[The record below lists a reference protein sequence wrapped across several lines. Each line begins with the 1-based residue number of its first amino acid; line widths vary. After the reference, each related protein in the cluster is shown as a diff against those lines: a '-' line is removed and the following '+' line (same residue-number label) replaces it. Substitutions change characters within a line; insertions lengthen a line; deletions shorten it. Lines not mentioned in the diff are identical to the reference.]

1 MACNDATCDFKPMR
15 LRRRAL
21 GPRDIVIDMKYC
33 GICHTDLHTAADH
46 LPIKTR
52 YPCVPGHELAGIAV
66 AVGADVRG
74 VAVGDPVGV
83 GCLVD
88 SCLECAACEEGR
100 ENLCRKRVGTYGGED
115 TSGRAR
121 CVPATART

>member
-21 GPRDIVIDMKYC
+21 GPRDIEIDMKYC

-52 YPCVPGHELAGIAV
+52 YPCVPGHELAGT
-66 AVGADVRG
+66 GSR
-74 VAVGDPVGV
+74 
-83 GCLVD
+83 L
-88 SCLECAACEEGR
+88 
-100 ENLCRKRVGTYGGED
+100 
-115 TSGRAR
+115 
-121 CVPATART
+121 